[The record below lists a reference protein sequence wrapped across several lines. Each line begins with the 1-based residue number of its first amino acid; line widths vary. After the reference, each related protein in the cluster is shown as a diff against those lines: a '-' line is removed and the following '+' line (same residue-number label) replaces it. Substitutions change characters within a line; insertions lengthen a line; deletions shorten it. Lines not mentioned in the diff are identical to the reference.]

1 MTKARTS
8 VAFLA
13 FVFSTTSYS
22 APPADLDA
30 YVGRAMKQF
39 EAPAGLAIA
48 IVEDSKTTLA
58 KGYGLRKLGGPQP
71 VDEHTVFAIG
81 SCGKAFTTT
90 ALALLV
96 DEGKLSW
103 GDKVANR
110 LDGFRMYDGFATLEM
125 TIRDLLVHNSGLGL
139 GAGDLMFFPATDL
152 TRQEVVERLRHIKPA
167 TSFRSAYAYDN
178 VLYIAAGRMIEQ
190 LSGQSWESFVAERLF
205 RPLGMRDSVPAPNHL
220 RSDNYAWPHARLDG
234 PLRGLGTPQPL
245 AIDEEMKKPDVSAP
259 AGAILS
265 SAADMARWLQTQL
278 DRGKI
283 AGTEQRLFSA
293 ESAEELWTPRTIQPQ
308 DPLPELLALTAPT
321 VEAYA
326 LGWDVRDY
334 RGHKL
339 ITHSGAVEGSLAI
352 VAILPAR
359 RVAFAIMINSEDGAV
374 RQALYY
380 RLLDHYIGAESPDW
394 IDAYRQVR
402 EQRIAAALKTAS
414 ADVTKGKQS
423 KTKPSLAPG
432 RYAGVYRD
440 DWYGTMTI
448 TNENGKLRIRFDRTP
463 SMVGDLEHLHHDT
476 FRAHWDDRRIEDAY
490 VTFSLDHEGVIDEIR
505 MKAISPLADFSFDYH
520 DLLFRPHHPSN
531 HER

>member
-1 MTKARTS
+1 MNQLRTS
-8 VAFLA
+8 IASAALA
-13 FVFSTTSYS
+13 FTAIAHS

-48 IVEDSKTTLA
+48 IVEDGKTTLA
-58 KGYGLRKLGGPQP
+58 KGYGIRKLGNPQA

-103 GDKVANR
+103 DDKVANR

-139 GAGDLMFFPATDL
+139 GGGDLMFFPATDL
-152 TRQEVVERLRHIKPA
+152 TRQEVVERLRYIKPA

-190 LSGQSWESFVAERLF
+190 LSGKSWESFMTERIF
-205 RPLGMRDSVPAPNHL
+205 QPLGMRDSVPAPNHL
-220 RSDNYAWPHARLDG
+220 RSGNYAWPHARLDG
-234 PLRGLGTPQPL
+234 PLRGLGTPKPL
-245 AIDEEMKKPDVSAP
+245 AIEEEMQKPDVSAP

-265 SAADMARWLQTQL
+265 SASDMARWLQLQL
-278 DRGKI
+278 DRGKF
-283 AGTEQRLFSA
+283 GSTEQRLFSA
-293 ESAEELWTPRTIQPQ
+293 EAAEEMWTPRTIQPQ
-308 DPLPELLALTAPT
+308 DPPHELLASTAPT
-321 VEAYA
+321 IEAYA

-352 VAILPAR
+352 VAVLPAQ

-374 RQALYY
+374 RQALYF
-380 RLLDHYIGAESPDW
+380 RLLDHYIGAQSPDW
-394 IDAYRQVR
+394 IDAYRRVR
-402 EQRIAAALKTAS
+402 EERIAAALKMAS
-414 ADVTKGKQS
+414 ADVTKAKQS
-423 KTKPSLAPG
+423 KTKPSLAPA

-448 TNENGKLRIRFDRTP
+448 TDDKGKLRIRFDRTP

-490 VTFSLDHEGVIDEIR
+490 VTFSLDHDGAIAEIR

-520 DLLFRPHHPSN
+520 DLLFRPETSN
-531 HER
+531 E